1 MIMQQKDMTQ
11 NAEFL
16 VFNSVLGSNL
26 LLESGANLV
35 LLGYRESSLGSG
47 HL

>member
-1 MIMQQKDMTQ
+1 MQQKDMTQ

-26 LLESGANLV
+26 LSLESGANLV